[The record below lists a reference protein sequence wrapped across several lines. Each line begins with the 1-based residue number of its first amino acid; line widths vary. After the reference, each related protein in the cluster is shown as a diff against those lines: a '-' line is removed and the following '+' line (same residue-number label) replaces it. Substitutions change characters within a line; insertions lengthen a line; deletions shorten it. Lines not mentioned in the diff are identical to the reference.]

1 MIYDTSLLRKEFRNA
16 YMQQQFSRKRQFS
29 LGIFLGLLTFAI
41 YFSLQTLKQSVL
53 NDVAPYLL
61 MPSYFSTLYIY
72 LFVSLFFNI
81 IFYIANYEYMTF
93 IEVMRNRW
101 YALVQLGYQ
110 PKRLIG
116 SKIIARILSQ
126 AGIYS
131 VGFVATIFLS
141 SFLKFPLVLDYLFT
155 MYLMGLVDIVLLATV
170 SLAASLYLR
179 DVFNARYV
187 VGLLALGIIIFKF
200 TTNYYAI
207 LADRTLMNSLSNMF
221 DVRQSVYMFVSAAII
236 IACVVI
242 CMVRGNQLAR
252 VFNPPLLHTL
262 PTLAHKPEGTVVLS
276 STGEG
281 KKKRQSLEAQ
291 SYPMKVKK
299 RWTVA
304 SVVTSIVMIGV
315 IASMLGINVLV
326 LAFGYASPEKETSI
340 YGVIPYVFQSY
351 TMQPTIMYNDIAFFR
366 KIDMQERVK
375 VGDVL
380 LFKDSA
386 GAVGVAQL
394 QEVVTDEATRV
405 PTGDLKVDILNY
417 TDERYKGM
425 AAQTVSRQLVYGLHT
440 GNNRWFGAVILF
452 ANTTL
457 GRLILLLIPTF
468 LIFFYE
474 PIVDFFRAITKEK
487 V

>member
-1 MIYDTSLLRKEFRNA
+1 
-16 YMQQQFSRKRQFS
+16 
-29 LGIFLGLLTFAI
+29 
-41 YFSLQTLKQSVL
+41 
-53 NDVAPYLL
+53 
-61 MPSYFSTLYIY
+61 
-72 LFVSLFFNI
+72 
-81 IFYIANYEYMTF
+81 
-93 IEVMRNRW
+93 
-101 YALVQLGYQ
+101 
-110 PKRLIG
+110 
-116 SKIIARILSQ
+116 
-126 AGIYS
+126 
-131 VGFVATIFLS
+131 
-141 SFLKFPLVLDYLFT
+141 
-155 MYLMGLVDIVLLATV
+155 
-170 SLAASLYLR
+170 
-179 DVFNARYV
+179 
-187 VGLLALGIIIFKF
+187 
-200 TTNYYAI
+200 
-207 LADRTLMNSLSNMF
+207 
-221 DVRQSVYMFVSAAII
+221 
-236 IACVVI
+236 
-242 CMVRGNQLAR
+242 
-252 VFNPPLLHTL
+252 
-262 PTLAHKPEGTVVLS
+262 
-276 STGEG
+276 
-281 KKKRQSLEAQ
+281 
-291 SYPMKVKK
+291 MKVKK